1 MNTIRI
7 VYELEN
13 TDNVTAAE
21 VARLAEVGKPKII
34 GKRVYPDAF
43 EPVVGVLL
51 SVTVEAKPKAPK
63 KKARAKR

>member
-21 VARLAEVGKPKII
+21 VARLDEIGKPKII
-34 GKRVYPDAF
+34 GKRVYPDMF
-43 EPVVGVLL
+43 EPVTGVVL
-51 SVTVEAKPKAPK
+51 SVTVEAAPK
-63 KKARAKR
+63 KKARRK